1 MPNVQSFNAQRARSY
16 LLRLPLF
23 TRVMIAVMIAFGL
36 VGLQGAW
43 NIQEWGALIP
53 RELSLTTSMCS
64 LLAGHPFSL
73 HTHAHTHSYCM
84 GICLCSD
91 LADQIRPAL
100 RLVYRVNTFPL
111 IHKSLLHA
119 IFNILAL
126 TPLLERFE
134 TEFGT
139 LTSLALF
146 FGPLTTIPALVY
158 VFFDRFVL
166 GANHAVLGAS
176 LWVFLLLGMEGVRT
190 YKTNPYLV
198 IGTYHVPTWTTP
210 LFMAV
215 VVQALVPGTSFVGHL
230 CGVGT
235 GYLCMQHPSFHVPEQ
250 TLIRNLTV
258 GLGYLKFLAP
268 PEWILREIESRLNL
282 LGRLPHYVSI
292 DQKTY
297 GRFGVL
303 PTSASSSS
311 STPMTD
317 ELSHDKSAMPRLLA
331 TVLTLRRDP
340 RLLKLPPYLSL
351 LCIVVGVAWLLL
363 LPLDD
368 YSRRTYISENAL
380 LPGQVHTYFGGSDQ
394 NVFRAYRHE
403 VDALKDKTNLEIN
416 RELENIFKGLG
427 FKVGRQNYTYY
438 SAGNTYAGENAYAI
452 LQAPRGD
459 ATEAIV
465 LVSAWKNVKGEFN
478 RNGVALTL
486 TLARYFKRWS
496 LWSKDIILVVPPDSR
511 AAIQAWVDAY
521 HDAHD
526 PSTVAALP
534 IKSGLL
540 QGAVAIDYPHE
551 GRFEGVH
558 IVYDG
563 VNGQLPNLDLIN
575 SVNNIANGQIGMH
588 SFIQERLGHSDKYN
602 DRLKTMLRGMMKQ
615 GLGHAV
621 GPHSSF
627 IPYHVDAITLQP
639 VGNGW
644 HDEMGLGR
652 LIEGTFRSLNNLL
665 EHLHQSFFFY
675 LLIHKDRFVS
685 IGTYL
690 PSAMLIA
697 VNFTI
702 MAILMWVKSG
712 AGGISGSTELS
723 TIENTNV
730 MDGKKEA
737 ATVKPLVS
745 AAAERELY
753 LPLGIVIACHFLGA
767 LPLFIFNHA
776 PSHLLAPFFLV
787 FSILN
792 IFFPSLILKM
802 VNSASAR
809 PLTLQQIYL
818 LKSFSL
824 LLLGMFL
831 SSLATLNFSLAFLVG
846 LISTPLSFTS
856 PWPENPAVRFSYTG
870 LLQMVSPTA
879 ALLAGAVAYSSSYGS
894 NGTGLLDTLAHI
906 LSEAAFGWD
915 VWGLYIPLIVWCVWW
930 PAWLVGS
937 IVVLGQPKAT
947 AKVKSA

>member
-1 MPNVQSFNAQRARSY
+1 MPNVQSFSAVRARSY
-16 LLRLPLF
+16 LFRLPLF
-23 TRVMIAVMIAFGL
+23 TRAMLAVMVAFWL
-36 VGLQGAW
+36 AGLQSVW
-43 NIQEWGALIP
+43 DIQQWGALIP
-53 RELSLTTSMCS
+53 AELGITTM
-64 LLAGHPFSL
+64 
-73 HTHAHTHSYCM
+73 
-84 GICLCSD
+84 
-91 LADQIRPAL
+91 
-100 RLVYRVNTFPL
+100 YRVNTFPL
-111 IHKSLLHA
+111 IHRNFLHT

-146 FGPLTTIPALVY
+146 FGPLTTIPALLY
-158 VFFDRFVL
+158 VFLERVL
-166 GANHAVLGAS
+166 LRGNTAVMGAS
-176 LWVFLLLGMEGVRT
+176 IWVFLLLGMEGVRT

-198 IGTYHVPTWTTP
+198 IGTHHVPTWTTP
-210 LFMAV
+210 LFMVLV
-215 VVQALVPGTSFVGHL
+215 VEALIPGTSFIGHL

-235 GYLCMQHPSFHVPEQ
+235 GYLF
-250 TLIRNLTV
+250 

-268 PEWILREIESRLNL
+268 PEKALRWIESRLNL
-282 LGRLPHYVSI
+282 LARLPHYVSV

-303 PTSASSSS
+303 PTATSSSGT
-311 STPMTD
+311 TPVYFFLALVGAIIGNKDSEDFGTF
-317 ELSHDKSAMPRLLA
+317 LSRAMPRLLS
-331 TVLTLRRDP
+331 TLLTLRRDP

-351 LCIVVGVAWLLL
+351 LCIVIGVVWLLL

-403 VDALKDKTNLEIN
+403 VDALKEKSNVEIN
-416 RELENIFKGLG
+416 NELENIFKGIGL
-427 FKVGRQNYTYY
+427 KVGRQNYTYH
-438 SAGNTYAGENAYAI
+438 SAGSTYAGENAYAI

-465 LVSAWKNVKGEFN
+465 LVAAWKNVQDEFN
-478 RNGVALTL
+478 RNGVALAL
-486 TLARYFKRWS
+486 TLARYFRRWS
-496 LWSKDIILVVPPDSR
+496 LWSKDIILVIPPDSR
-511 AAIQAWVDAY
+511 AGIQAWVDAY

-526 PSTVAALP
+526 SSRVASLP
-534 IKSGLL
+534 LKSGAL

-575 SVNNIANGQIGMH
+575 SVNNIANGQMGMH
-588 SFIQERLGHSDKYN
+588 SFIQGMFGHSDKYN
-602 DRLKTMLRGMMKQ
+602 DRLKTMLRGMLNQ

-627 IPYHVDAITLQP
+627 IPYHVDAVTLQP
-639 VGNGW
+639 VGQGW

-675 LLIHKDRFVS
+675 LLMHKDRFVS

-702 MAILMWVKSG
+702 MAILLWVKSG
-712 AGGISGSTELS
+712 FKDAVLES
-723 TIENTNV
+723 
-730 MDGKKEA
+730 KEVTANAVTKAPEEKRRA
-737 ATVKPLVS
+737 ATTTPS
-745 AAAERELY
+745 APAAVERDLY
-753 LPLGIVIACHFLGA
+753 LPLGVVIGCHFLGA
-767 LPLFIFNHA
+767 LPLFIFNHT

-787 FSILN
+787 FTILN
-792 IFFPSLILKM
+792 IALPPLLFNL
-802 VNSASAR
+802 VNLTSAR
-809 PLTLQQIYL
+809 PLTLQHFYL

-846 LISTPLSFTS
+846 LFSTPLSFAR
-856 PWPENPAVRFSYTG
+856 PWPRNAPIRFSYTT
-870 LLQMVSPTA
+870 LLNVVSPTA
-879 ALLAGAVAYSSSYGS
+879 VMFAGAAAYAFSYTGEHGMG
-894 NGTGLLDTLAHI
+894 NGEVGLLGALEDI
-906 LSEAAFGWD
+906 LREAAFGWD
-915 VWGLYIPLIVWCVWW
+915 VWGLYTPLVIWCVWW

-937 IVVLGQPKAT
+937 VVVLGQPGTKE
-947 AKVKSA
+947 KIL